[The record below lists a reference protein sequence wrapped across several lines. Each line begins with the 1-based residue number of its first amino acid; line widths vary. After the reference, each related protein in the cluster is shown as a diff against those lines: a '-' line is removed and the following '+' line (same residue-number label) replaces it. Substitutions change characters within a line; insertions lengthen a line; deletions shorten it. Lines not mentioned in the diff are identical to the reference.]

1 MSKAILIMDMPSS
14 CSNCPLFGDHYS
26 DMCCKG
32 AHNRSIIYPYPENSR
47 QEWCPLKELPD
58 HKI

>member
-1 MSKAILIMDMPSS
+1 MSKAMLIMDMPSS
-14 CSNCPLFGDHYS
+14 CSNCPLLSDHYS

-32 AHNRSIIYPYPENSR
+32 AHNRSIDYPYPENSR
-47 QEWCPLKELPD
+47 QEWCPLEELPD